1 MLKKLLFYTKGYR
14 KWIALGVLCSI
25 GESVAELFLPLLMAD
40 IVDIGIQGGDQA
52 FILQTGIKM
61 ILLALFA
68 LLMGVGAAVLGSAAS
83 QGFGA
88 NLRAAQYEKVQG
100 YAFSNLERFSTASLI
115 TRLTTDVNTV
125 QMTLMMGIRM
135 MVRAPVMMITAL
147 IFAIT
152 ISRELSE
159 VFWVAIPLLVLLV
172 GGIIAV
178 VGPLFTKLQQR
189 TDDLNLV
196 VQENLRGIRV
206 VKSFVR
212 ETFEESKFAQRN
224 TALRSASEKAFGLVV
239 LNMPLMMLV
248 IYGTMIAVLW
258 LGGHM
263 VALGTLEVGLLSS
276 FFTYITEILVSLMML
291 SVVMMMLTRAVAC
304 GRRIVE
310 VLEETPELTDAEAD
324 SACTVQD
331 GSVRF
336 EHVFFRY
343 HPDGA
348 WNLEDI
354 SLDIRSGMTV
364 GILGGTGSAKTT
376 LVSLIPRLY
385 EVTEGRVL
393 VGGRDVR
400 RYSMEHLRDACAMV
414 LQKNTLFTGTVAE
427 NLRWGNPN
435 ATEEQLR
442 EACRAAC
449 AEEFLEKMPD
459 GYRSHV
465 EQGGANFSGGQRQR
479 LCIARALL
487 KEPKILIL
495 DDSTSAV
502 DMATDAKIRESLRT
516 QLPQTTK
523 IIIAQRIA
531 SVQDADCIVVMDD
544 GHIDQIGTHEQLLQ
558 SCAIYQEVYQSQ
570 QQGGAMHE

>member
-1 MLKKLLFYTKGYR
+1 MVKKLLFYTKGYR

-324 SACTVQD
+324 PACTVQD

-400 RYSMEHLRDACAMV
+400 HYSMEHLRDACAMV